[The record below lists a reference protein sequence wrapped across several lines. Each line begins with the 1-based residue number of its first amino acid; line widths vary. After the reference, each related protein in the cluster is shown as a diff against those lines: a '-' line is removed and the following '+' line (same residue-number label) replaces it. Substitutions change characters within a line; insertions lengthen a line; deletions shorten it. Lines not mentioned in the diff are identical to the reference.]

1 MIFSLAAGL
10 MLEPPTFPHFEPV
23 AGECPEAVE
32 ADPAVIGCRGV
43 IVPTSYAAELLAW
56 KVYGEGLADLYR
68 IETTAME
75 LQIADLTKPVPFSER
90 AGVQRWSGRAEGVV
104 LGVAIGAAVA
114 FWAVR

>member
-43 IVPTSYAAELLAW
+43 IVPT
-56 KVYGEGLADLYR
+56 
-68 IETTAME
+68 
-75 LQIADLTKPVPFSER
+75 
-90 AGVQRWSGRAEGVV
+90 
-104 LGVAIGAAVA
+104 
-114 FWAVR
+114 